1 MSTYSL
7 VLRGQIDRKLTISD
21 LDNNFLYL
29 EGLSGLGSTGSTGPQ
44 GSIGSTGST
53 GPQGSIGPTG
63 STGPQGSIGPTG
75 STGPQGSTGPT
86 GSTGPQGSTGST
98 GPQGSTGFTI
108 VNPPSNSIGSPGD
121 LQGMLAFDSVNMY
134 YCIQNFGGMTYS
146 GTALVGGDSNPSGIL
161 LSLDSPETPQVGWN
175 LYYLGQTGTIDTVVA
190 QGDNFVIFWSPS
202 FVIASSGVLT
212 YGPVSVTDIW
222 VKQVWG
228 VTGSW

>member
-29 EGLSGLGSTGSTGPQ
+29 EGLSGLGSTGPQ
-44 GSIGSTGST
+44 GSIG
-53 GPQGSIGPTG
+53 
-63 STGPQGSIGPTG
+63 
-75 STGPQGSTGPT
+75 
-86 GSTGPQGSTGST
+86 
-98 GPQGSTGFTI
+98 FTM
-108 VNPPSNSIGSPGD
+108 VNPPSNSIGSPGN

-161 LSLDSPETPQVGWN
+161 FSLDSPFETPQIGWN
-175 LYYLGQTGTIDTVVA
+175 LYYLGQTGSMTSVVA

-202 FVIASSGVLT
+202 FVIASSGILT

-222 VKQVWG
+222 VKQAWG